1 MKYGNNTS
9 LFNATLPAAHSLIW
23 LVVLI
28 LFFLITHSANAE
40 DLVLDCRDGN
50 GQTSSWIGKISS
62 DPVFMTDK
70 IVNKRITIRISDD
83 QCLID
88 HGDYVS
94 NHTLV
99 KKQTDS
105 IECEKK
111 EEIRRE
117 NKDKDL
123 NVWSIRINRMNGL
136 LNYSY
141 SRTGFFPSID
151 FRVTVMSSSTYSC
164 KAASRLF

>member
-1 MKYGNNTS
+1 MDRPRLG
-9 LFNATLPAAHSLIW
+9 LG
-23 LVVLI
+23 
-28 LFFLITHSANAE
+28 
-40 DLVLDCRDGN
+40 RR
-50 GQTSSWIGKISS
+50 S

-164 KAASRLF
+164 KTASRLF